1 MWDAGRTFQLYV
13 RGWLADGG
21 EMQRMRVWLAFSIA
35 LNAALAAGWFFA
47 TRPPAVKRAAIVR
60 RPVFNTNVVRLVR
73 TNIVVPE
80 ATLGW
85 SSIES
90 DDYFTYIQ
98 NLRTIGCP
106 EQTIRDIIVADV
118 NQLFARRQSK
128 AHKSTNEKWWLSD
141 PDLDDIQAATE
152 EQDSRD
158 QERRQLLTALLGPG
172 WETQEDLGVVPNT
185 NVTLDGHLLGDLSPE
200 TKRAVRD
207 IQLRNQQRQEAYGKA
222 VREGKAVENP
232 AELAKMRK
240 EAREELAKVLT
251 PDQLEEYLLRYS
263 NNANDMR
270 EQLRGFGA
278 SQEEFRAIFRATDSL
293 DLEREALIGSE
304 NPDDQRR
311 LRQIDDQRDE
321 ALRKALTPERYQYYK
336 LNSDPGFKE
345 ARELV
350 QDLGAP
356 ADAVMP
362 FYEVQ
367 NAIRE
372 ERQKILADNTLTP
385 EEQTQQLGQVHQDH
399 LDTLRKVLGEAGL
412 RRYLQGLGK

>member
-1 MWDAGRTFQLYV
+1 
-13 RGWLADGG
+13 
-21 EMQRMRVWLAFSIA
+21 MQRMRVWLALSIA
-35 LNAALAAGWFFA
+35 LNAALAAGWFLA
-47 TRPPAVKRAAIVR
+47 TRPPALKRAAIVR

-85 SSIES
+85 ASIES

-118 NQLFARRQSK
+118 SQLFARKLIK

-152 EQDSRD
+152 EQDLHD

-172 WETQEDLGVVPNT
+172 WETSEDLGVVPNT
-185 NVTLDGHLLGDLSPE
+185 NVTLDGHLLGDLSAE

-222 VREGKAVENP
+222 VREGKVVESP
-232 AELAKMRK
+232 AELAKMRR
-240 EAREELAKVLT
+240 ETREELAKVLA

-263 NNANDMR
+263 NNANDLR

-278 SQEEFRAIFRATDSL
+278 SQDEFRAIFRATDNL
-293 DLEREALIGSE
+293 DLEREALTGSE

-311 LRQIDDQRDE
+311 LKQLDAQRDE
-321 ALRKALTPERYQYYK
+321 ALSKALTPERYQYYK

-367 NAIRE
+367 NAIRD
-372 ERQKILADNTLTP
+372 ERQKILTDSTLTP